1 MVFTVGIAGITA
13 RVALCVVQELLK
25 RPDVRIR
32 GYCRSPAKL
41 PAHLLRDPHVSLTQG
56 QFDDESALK
65 SFVKGCDVMICTY
78 LADIDVMIEGQ
89 KLLIDLCEEE
99 GVGRYISSDYT
110 EYLDTKNI
118 KAVHI
123 LVGLF
128 METLFSE
135 LFYFWEPK
143 EAKIQYYGSG
153 NEVLELTTYHT
164 TGQYVAAVALDTEAV
179 GFFRF
184 LGDRKTTHQIISDF
198 TSVYGTEPAVERL
211 GSLEDLYKQA
221 HQNGEQDYVKVGA
234 YFILKGA
241 VYLKGD
247 LDCARYPDI
256 KPMTLEDFFKQ
267 HPVSQLS
274 EALSNVGYS

>member
-32 GYCRSPAKL
+32 GYCRNPAKL
-41 PAHLLRDPHVSLTQG
+41 PAHLLHDPHISLTQG

-78 LADIDVMIEGQ
+78 LADNDVMIEGQ
-89 KLLIDLCEEE
+89 KLLIDLCEGE
-99 GVGRYISSDYT
+99 GVERYISSDYT
-110 EYLDTKNI
+110 VEFTQLEAGQFNKKDPILQIKEYLDTKNI

-135 LFYFWEPK
+135 LFYFWKPK
-143 EAKIQYYGSG
+143 EAKIQYFGSG

-179 GFFRF
+179 GFFRC
-184 LGDRKTTHQIISDF
+184 
-198 TSVYGTEPAVERL
+198 E
-211 GSLEDLYKQA
+211 
-221 HQNGEQDYVKVGA
+221 
-234 YFILKGA
+234 
-241 VYLKGD
+241 
-247 LDCARYPDI
+247 
-256 KPMTLEDFFKQ
+256 
-267 HPVSQLS
+267 
-274 EALSNVGYS
+274 